1 MCCLSCFIFFWNTKY
16 NTPRT
21 FCLANYS
28 VVFHDRCICLLP
40 HISTN
45 HSNCIRTLGCNPSN
59 QYTTFSYTCWQVGF
73 VLRSAPPVTL
83 CPPVLPSREHKQT
96 FFPTHLL
103 YSYNHRFCQ
112 WSHPHG
118 CKQACIDEPLLA
130 QSCRT
135 ILLWATHVA
144 YSKEAMPPKFLTL
157 LNTLH
162 YMPRSTALQLIT
174 VYCYGY
180 IMPRAG
186 FCACSIL
193 NNAKKNS

>member
-1 MCCLSCFIFFWNTKY
+1 MCCLSCFIIFWTTKY

-40 HISTN
+40 YISTN
-45 HSNCIRTLGCNPSN
+45 HSNCIRTLGCNTSN

-103 YSYNHRFCQ
+103 YSYNHRSYQ

-118 CKQACIDEPLLA
+118 CKQACLDELLLA
-130 QSCRT
+130 RVCRRRP
-135 ILLWATHVA
+135 LWAYHYA
-144 YSKEAMPPKFLTL
+144 YSNEAKPPYL
-157 LNTLH
+157 
-162 YMPRSTALQLIT
+162 S
-174 VYCYGY
+174 
-180 IMPRAG
+180 
-186 FCACSIL
+186 
-193 NNAKKNS
+193 NSYTTTH

>member
-1 MCCLSCFIFFWNTKY
+1 MCCLSCFIIFWTTKY

-45 HSNCIRTLGCNPSN
+45 HSNCIRTLECNPSN

-112 WSHPHG
+112 WSHPCG
-118 CKQACIDEPLLA
+118 CKRGSVGDYRFGHITMLILMRLSPHIFQNLNIVEYTTLYASLNSFTIDYCLLLRLHNA
-130 QSCRT
+130 SRR
-135 ILLWATHVA
+135 LLC
-144 YSKEAMPPKFLTL
+144 L
-157 LNTLH
+157 
-162 YMPRSTALQLIT
+162 
-174 VYCYGY
+174 
-180 IMPRAG
+180 
-186 FCACSIL
+186 
-193 NNAKKNS
+193 

>member
-45 HSNCIRTLGCNPSN
+45 HSNCIRTLGCNTSN

-103 YSYNHRFCQ
+103 YSYNHRSYQ

-130 QSCRT
+130 QTCRT
-135 ILLWATHVA
+135 LLLWAHHCA
-144 YSKEAMPPKFLTL
+144 YSKEAMPPKILIQIHTC
-157 LNTLH
+157 
-162 YMPRSTALQLIT
+162 RSRTCQ
-174 VYCYGY
+174 
-180 IMPRAG
+180 P
-186 FCACSIL
+186 CSIQGKAVSATSAWPRHL
-193 NNAKKNS
+193 YVYV